1 MNYSSAIIHFLD
13 RDSETVKPTMLYP
26 ITRVE
31 LNEVQGNAV
40 VTTRIFVVNDDGKW
54 IEAN

>member
-1 MNYSSAIIHFLD
+1 MNYSSATIHFLD